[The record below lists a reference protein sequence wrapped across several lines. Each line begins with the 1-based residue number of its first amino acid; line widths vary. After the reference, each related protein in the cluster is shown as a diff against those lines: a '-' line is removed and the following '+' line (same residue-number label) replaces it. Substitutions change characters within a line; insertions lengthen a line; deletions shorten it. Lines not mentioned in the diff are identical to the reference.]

1 LTESSSSMV
10 SPKQDLNVPAEF
22 DAKAFRRA
30 LGFFPTGVAIMTTVD
45 RDGTPVG
52 LTCNS
57 FSSVSLEPP
66 LVLWSL
72 RSQSRLLDVFR
83 QAGRFAINVLS
94 EGQKDLST
102 RFASSALTDKFAGV
116 PYVPGVLGVP
126 LIESS
131 GARFEC
137 SLHAEHTLGD
147 HVLFI
152 GKVER
157 FDQIDSDSALVF
169 HRGAYVALSRS
180 LRDLALSGQ
189 VSGGMLRDAAVLV
202 YGDLAR
208 LAATTGSVED
218 FASMEECLRTMD
230 EQLAAGQVE
239 ERYQTALLFFKR
251 LAAAAHNPV
260 LEAVAESLT
269 TIMGHVL
276 LSELQRFKP
285 ELVQIRRD
293 LLLALEA
300 RQPMAAASLMET
312 YFRIRLPEPAVSLP
326 QAPSV
331 P

>member
-1 LTESSSSMV
+1 LTGSTSATV
-10 SPKQDLNVPAEF
+10 LPQQGPNTPAAF
-22 DAKAFRRA
+22 DAKAFRHA
-30 LGFFPTGVAIMTTVD
+30 LGFFPTGVAVMTTVD
-45 RDGTPVG
+45 GEGNPIG

-57 FSSVSLEPP
+57 FSSVSLQPP

-72 RSQSRLLDVFR
+72 RSQSRLLEIFR
-83 QAGRFAINVLS
+83 EAGRFAINVLS
-94 EGQKDLST
+94 EDQKDLST
-102 RFASSALTDKFAGV
+102 RFASPTLTNKFEGV
-116 PYVPGVLGVP
+116 PHVAGVLGVP

-137 SLHAEHTLGD
+137 SLHAEHTVGD

-157 FDQIDSDSALVF
+157 FDQMASNSALVF

-189 VSGGMLRDAAVLV
+189 ISGGMLRDAAVLV

-208 LAATTGSVED
+208 LAATTGSEED
-218 FASMEECLRTMD
+218 FAAIEQCLRTMD
-230 EQLAAGQVE
+230 EQQAEGRVE

-251 LAAAAHNPV
+251 LAGAARNPV

-276 LSELQRFKP
+276 LSELHRFKP
-285 ELVQIRRD
+285 ELVQVRRD
-293 LLLALEA
+293 LLAALKE
-300 RQPMAAASLMET
+300 RQPMTAAGLMET
-312 YFRIRLPEPAVSLP
+312 YFRIRLPETAAGLP
-326 QAPSV
+326 VTQGAR
-331 P
+331 